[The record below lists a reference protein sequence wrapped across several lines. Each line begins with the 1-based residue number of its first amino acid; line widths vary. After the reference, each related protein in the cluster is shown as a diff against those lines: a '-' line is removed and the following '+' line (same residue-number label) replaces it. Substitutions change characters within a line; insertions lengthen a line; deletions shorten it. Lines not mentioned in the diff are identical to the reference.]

1 MLEIDGRTR
10 IFGIIADPIAQ
21 VKTPQEINR
30 LAAEHNVAAVMVPLH
45 VSADGLE
52 AAFAGLRTMKNMG
65 GVVVT
70 VPHKTA
76 ALALCD
82 AVSSRARQVG
92 AVNAVRREPDGRLV
106 GDMFDGLG
114 FVAGL
119 ERAGISVRGRRIYV
133 AGAGGAANAIAFA
146 LADSGAAELAI
157 ANRTVAKAE
166 DLLNRLRQSHPRLPA
181 RIGSAD
187 PSGHEL
193 IVNTTSLGLKEGDP
207 LPLDV
212 RGLSSG
218 MIVAEIIMQPELT
231 PLLAAAQARNCRI
244 HFGKPMLDC
253 QLELMASFMGIAE
266 NRRATV
272 E

>member
-1 MLEIDGRTR
+1 MLAIDGKTR
-10 IFGIIADPIAQ
+10 FFGIIADPIEH

-30 LAAEHNVAAVMVPLH
+30 LAAEHNIAAVMIPFH
-45 VSADGLE
+45 VSADGLP
-52 AAFAGLRTMKNMG
+52 AAFAGLQTMKNFG
-65 GVVVT
+65 GMIVT

-92 AVNAVRREPDGRLV
+92 AINAVRREPDGRFV

-119 ERAGISVRGRRIYV
+119 ERAAIAVRDRRIYI

-146 LADSGAAELAI
+146 LADAGAAELTV
-157 ANRTVAKAE
+157 ANRTAVKAE
-166 DLLNRLRQSHPRLPA
+166 DLLSRLRQSHPRLPT

-193 IVNTTSLGLKEGDP
+193 IVNATSLGLKEDDP

-212 RGLSSG
+212 SGLSSG

-231 PLLAAAQARNCRI
+231 PLLAAARARNCRI
-244 HFGKPMLDC
+244 HFGKPMLEC
-253 QLELMASFMGIAE
+253 QLELMASFMGVTE
-266 NRRATV
+266 TRVATM

>member
-1 MLEIDGRTR
+1 MI
-10 IFGIIADPIAQ
+10 PM
-21 VKTPQEINR
+21 
-30 LAAEHNVAAVMVPLH
+30 HVA
-45 VSADGLE
+45 ADGL
-52 AAFAGLRTMKNMG
+52 ATAFAGLRRIKNLG

-92 AVNAVRREPDGRLV
+92 AINAVRREPDGRLV

-119 ERAGISVRGRRIYV
+119 ERAGISVRGSRVYL
-133 AGAGGAANAIAFA
+133 AGAGGAANAIAFV
-146 LADSGAAELAI
+146 LADAGAAELTI

-166 DLLNRLRQSHPRLPA
+166 DLLRRLRQFYPRLP
-181 RIGSAD
+181 RRLGSAD

-193 IVNTTSLGLKEGDP
+193 IVNATSLGLKQDDP

-212 RGLSSG
+212 RRLTPG
-218 MIVAEIIMQPELT
+218 MTVAEIIMQPELT
-231 PLLAAAQARNCRI
+231 QLLAAAQASGCRI
-244 HFGKPMLDC
+244 HLGRPMLDC
-253 QLELMASFMGIAE
+253 QIELMASFMGIIAE
-266 NRRATV
+266 PVPASV
-272 E
+272 D